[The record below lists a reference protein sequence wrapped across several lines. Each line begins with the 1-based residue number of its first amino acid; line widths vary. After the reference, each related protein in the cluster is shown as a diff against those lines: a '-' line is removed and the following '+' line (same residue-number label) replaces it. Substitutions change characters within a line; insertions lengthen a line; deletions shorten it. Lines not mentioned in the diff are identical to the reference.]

1 MQFAG
6 KDVRIFECYV
16 FNIKRVC
23 VCVWCIMNEVGLLPV
38 LGPTVITVSH
48 SGCGLHTPL
57 SAAAH
62 LTPVPLSLYPS
73 FRMSLLLP
81 CLPHLL
87 ILPDPLSL
95 LPLLCSSPPA
105 LSFYGKTSSLHW
117 LLSSVV
123 LPFLAFFPTPV
134 FSVSLTSAS
143 TVLMRS
149 WRRHQPLLTF
159 SPLL

>member
-1 MQFAG
+1 
-6 KDVRIFECYV
+6 
-16 FNIKRVC
+16 
-23 VCVWCIMNEVGLLPV
+23 MNEVGLLPV
-38 LGPTVITVSH
+38 LGSTVITVSH

-73 FRMSLLLP
+73 LRMSLLLP

-95 LPLLCSSPPA
+95 SLLPLLCFSPPA
-105 LSFYGKTSSLHW
+105 LSFYGKTSSLHS

-123 LPFLAFFPTPV
+123 LPFLVFFPTPV
-134 FSVSLTSAS
+134 FSVSLNSAS